1 MSDDEIKI
9 EEGSIDPVF
18 DKFTEALDIEIGVIK
33 QRAYEL
39 GIDITNGVLKD
50 HVAGEYIYSF
60 RIEDTLSIK
69 EDTPIEL
76 VVGESSYNGNVIS
89 LVEKEIRISISD
101 NLGEKI
107 KNALIKTD
115 NSFLLKRLKERLTES
130 SEIKDSDIFNIS
142 LAKKTLGLDKSEI
155 KIDKKI
161 KEKPPTLN
169 DNQFDALKVISGS
182 EILYLWGPPGTG
194 KTFTL
199 AEVIYHF
206 YKNDKKI
213 LLVSNTNMAVDI
225 LLKSL
230 CDQLINIKDEKFK
243 NGSVLRI
250 GKIINEEVEKKYKEY
265 VDINEVVKRHTQPL
279 QIKINEL
286 NKSQDEL
293 HIKKRPLDEN
303 IGTYNKFTKTNE
315 DIENYE
321 FQLKLSFLLIDQ

>member
-206 YKNDKKI
+206 YKNDKKYYLYLI
-213 LLVSNTNMAVDI
+213 LIWL
-225 LLKSL
+225 
-230 CDQLINIKDEKFK
+230 
-243 NGSVLRI
+243 
-250 GKIINEEVEKKYKEY
+250 
-265 VDINEVVKRHTQPL
+265 
-279 QIKINEL
+279 
-286 NKSQDEL
+286 
-293 HIKKRPLDEN
+293 
-303 IGTYNKFTKTNE
+303 
-315 DIENYE
+315 
-321 FQLKLSFLLIDQ
+321 